1 MGVFLY
7 NYLVNLDTFEKI
19 KNKYGD
25 CGSWAIWAEPGDK
38 PKSNIGDLSVL
49 DPNINKELLSQLKP
63 EYVFVGLNFSSIDEI
78 VPFANFHSS
87 SPKAQDFKIRY
98 ALNNTDYW
106 GSYMTD
112 IIKNFEEKKSNKMMD
127 VLNED
132 KYLESRN
139 IEIFL
144 EEINS
149 LGVLNKKIIAFGG
162 DAYKIL
168 ERNLK
173 GNYNIEKVTHYSH
186 FISKENY
193 RYEVAKI

>member
-1 MGVFLY
+1 M
-7 NYLVNLDTFEKI
+7 T
-19 KNKYGD
+19 
-25 CGSWAIWAEPGDK
+25 
-38 PKSNIGDLSVL
+38 VL
-49 DPNINKELLSQLKP
+49 DPNINKKLLSQLKP
-63 EYVFVGLNFSSIDEI
+63 EYVFVGLNFSSIGQI
-78 VPFANFHSS
+78 IPFANFHSP
-87 SPKAQDFKIRY
+87 SPKAQDYKIRY

-132 KYLESRN
+132 KNLENRN

-144 EEINS
+144 EEMES
-149 LGVLNKKIIAFGG
+149 LGVSNKKIIAFGG
-162 DAYKIL
+162 DTYKIL

-173 GNYNIEKVTHYSH
+173 DKYNLVKVTHYSH

-193 RYEVAKI
+193 RYELVNI